1 MGGPVHEGLATHN
14 RPAPITRRSLPAI
27 GVEGVGEVARLTV
40 HVHILTIE
48 TRSALDERFRQHRS
62 NLCQQLTH
70 RSGTKSLCRSEVVQL
85 GPPESLIGVNVAD
98 AADQVLIEKSPLHL
112 GVLSP

>member
-1 MGGPVHEGLATHN
+1 MRGPVHKGLATHN

-27 GVEGVGEVARLTV
+27 GVEGVSEVARLTV
-40 HVHILTIE
+40 HIHILAID
-48 TRSALDERFRQHRS
+48 TRSALDERLRQHRS

-70 RSGTKSLCRSEVVQL
+70 RSGTKSLRGSEVVQL
-85 GPPESLIGVNVAD
+85 ESPERLIGVNVAD

>member
-14 RPAPITRRSLPAI
+14 RSAPITRRSLPAI

-48 TRSALDERFRQHRS
+48 TRSAFIQSFGQHRS
-62 NLCQQLTH
+62 NLRQQFTH
-70 RSGTKSLCRSEVVQL
+70 RGGAKPLCGSEVVQL
-85 GPPESLIGVNVAD
+85 GSPERLIGVNVANT
-98 AADQVLIEKSPLHL
+98 ANQVLIEKSPLHL